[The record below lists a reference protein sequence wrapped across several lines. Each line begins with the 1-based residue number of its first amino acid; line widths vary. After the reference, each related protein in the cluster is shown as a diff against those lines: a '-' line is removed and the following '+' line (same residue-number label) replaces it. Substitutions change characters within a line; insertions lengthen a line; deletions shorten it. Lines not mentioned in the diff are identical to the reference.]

1 MLHAADVSCI
11 ISTLPADA
19 INHNMTTL
27 HQLLHL
33 SLKASLQRIQNF
45 STRYRIEC
53 VWVDKCILR
62 NLSDSRHW
70 HGQFPPSQLIS
81 KQWRKVVLP
90 VLNLNDQPGHLAYQI
105 STFKVK
111 LKKQLNCSPTRSAV
125 RGTWLRSKVSV
136 HSEIS
141 GVMFIVIIDW
151 CSY

>member
-33 SLKASLQRIQNF
+33 SLEASLQPIQMSELNVF
-45 STRYRIEC
+45 ENKQ
-53 VWVDKCILR
+53 WVDKCILR

-70 HGQFPPSQLIS
+70 HGQFPPSKLIS
-81 KQWRKVVLP
+81 KQWRKVVLS

-136 HSEIS
+136 HSETS
-141 GVMFIVIIDW
+141 GVMFVVIIDW
-151 CSY
+151 YSY